1 MARST
6 RTRKFVMWT
15 LIVLIGLIVAYA
27 LGWFYVARTV
37 KARIF
42 SLLQGQDQ
50 RNVVVSCEDIG
61 YNGFPA
67 TFGFF
72 CDGLHVRDRASDSVF
87 DAPQLNAEAP
97 VYSPWS
103 VLATV
108 TGPATLQNDA
118 GMLAR
123 AEWHSFDG
131 KLIYKGGAPR
141 LVSFTFDAMT
151 TRFADPEGREGTLTA
166 EHGQGLVRN
175 DGGDLD
181 VALTLNDAV
190 LRPQNNAD
198 ALPAVSLNLL
208 ATVDDGGA
216 LIETDFRPQML
227 RGKSGIVNQ
236 AALAIGESQSLMA
249 VSGRFSFD
257 KDGYL
262 DGRFSF
268 ELTGIDGVAQLAG
281 LAFPLAAGVIDTV
294 TGLVKSFTGGQ
305 RTVTLDVRVD
315 HGRAVLG
322 FIPLG
327 KIPPL

>member
-6 RTRKFVMWT
+6 RTRKFLKWT
-15 LIVLIGLIVAYA
+15 LIVLIAVIVAYA
-27 LGWFYVARTV
+27 LGWFYIARTV

-42 SLLQGQDQ
+42 TLLQGQGQ
-50 RNVVVSCEDIG
+50 QNVVVNCEDIG

-67 TFGFF
+67 KFGFF
-72 CDGLHVRDRASDSVF
+72 CDDLHVRDRTSDSVF
-87 DAPQLNAEAP
+87 DAPQLKAEAP

-103 VLATV
+103 VLATL

-118 GMLAR
+118 GMLLR
-123 AEWHSFDG
+123 AEWQDFGG
-131 KLIYKGGAPR
+131 KLIYRGGAPR
-141 LVSFTFDAMT
+141 LVSFDFEAVTA
-151 TRFADPEGREGTLTA
+151 RFADPQGRQGTLTA
-166 EHGQGLVRN
+166 EQGQGLVRN
-175 DGGDLD
+175 DNGDLD
-181 VALTLNDAV
+181 VALNLNEAV

-216 LIETDFRPQML
+216 LLETDFHPQML

-236 AALAIGESQSLMA
+236 AALAIGESQSMMA
-249 VSGRFSFD
+249 VSGRFAFD

-268 ELTGIDGVAQLAG
+268 ELTGIDGVAQLAA
-281 LAFPLAAGVIDTV
+281 LSFPGAAGVINSV
-294 TGLVKSFTGGQ
+294 TGLVKNFTGGQ
-305 RTVTLDVRVD
+305 RTVTLDVRVE